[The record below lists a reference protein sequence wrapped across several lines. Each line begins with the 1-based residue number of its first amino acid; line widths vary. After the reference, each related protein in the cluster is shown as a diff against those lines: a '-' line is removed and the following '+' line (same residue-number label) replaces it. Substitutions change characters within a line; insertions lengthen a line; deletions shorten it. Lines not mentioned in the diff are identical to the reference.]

1 MPSQNIAVQKGV
13 YDALRKE
20 KRGEESFTELF
31 RRLLDE
37 RGALE
42 EILGSWGK
50 TSAAADRAA
59 LHRLREGGRS

>member
-20 KRGEESFTELF
+20 KRGDESFTGLF
-31 RRLLDE
+31 RRLLYE
-37 RGALE
+37 RGTLD

-50 TSAAADRAA
+50 TAAASDRAS
-59 LHRLREGGRS
+59 LHRLREGGRP

>member
-20 KRGEESFTELF
+20 RRQDESFTGLL

-37 RGALE
+37 RGTIE
-42 EILGSWGK
+42 EIAGSWGK
-50 TSAAADRAA
+50 ASTGADRMA
-59 LHRLREGGRS
+59 LHRLRERGRP

>member
-20 KRGEESFTELF
+20 KRGDESFTGLL
-31 RRLLDE
+31 RRLLYE
-37 RGALE
+37 RGTLD

-50 TSAAADRAA
+50 TATASDRTS
-59 LHRLREGGRS
+59 LQRLREGGRP

>member
-20 KRGEESFTELF
+20 KRTEESFTELF

-37 RGALE
+37 RGRLDE
-42 EILGSWGK
+42 VLGSWGPA
-50 TSAAADRAA
+50 SAVSDRAA
-59 LHRLREGGRS
+59 LHRLREGRR